1 MITIYQIR
9 PTDEDIMRA
18 NAQGF
23 EAVPAILAKTRM
35 MLGFD
40 KSKFCED
47 YIQYYTPVYQVDTD
61 DLDDA
66 YEATNLWEGYD
77 VRRLARGSSSSVGD
91 IFVRDGVCYIVDNFG
106 FVEVGYYEGMK

>member
-9 PTDEDIMRA
+9 LTDEDITRI
-18 NAQGF
+18 NSGH
-23 EAVPAILAKTRM
+23 EVPAFTVRNRM

-61 DLDDA
+61 NLDYA

-77 VRRLARGSSSSVGD
+77 VRRLARGASSSVGD
-91 IFVRDGVCYIVDNFG
+91 IFVRDNVCYIVDNFG
-106 FVEVGYYEGMK
+106 FVEVGYYKMPA